1 MARQFSYASASTVS
15 EQIQQEIQRFESVH
29 PCIYAVYDLIE
40 LISDALIAQ
49 QIRDN
54 VVRIEDSFVNSQEWT
69 CSRAVPELR
78 LGLLGSLSSGKS
90 SLVHRY
96 LTGTY
101 INEESPEG
109 GRFKKEIVIDGQP
122 YLLLIREEGGPP
134 EQQFTHWVDAVI
146 FVFSL
151 KDENSFNAVYHYY
164 AKMAHYRN
172 TADIPLVLVGTQDS
186 ITEGSTRAID
196 DSRARKLANDLKRCG
211 YYETCAIYG
220 HNVER
225 VFRDACYKIISHRI
239 QEQQA
244 AIQPLG
250 GGMNPQSGSS
260 CPTTPSVHPGR
271 MYTTSQAVSQSACA
285 PHHASRVPCSRKIAS
300 VSSTPVSS
308 SSGLSFSYP
317 IPSSAVHLRA
327 PSYPESKDQNFRQPV
342 FGSSVGSSHDR
353 NLHMESSENVS
364 LITPASTPNAQRKN
378 RRISNIF
385 NRKDEERPKNNGEL
399 ATPGIGEGRAIP
411 VKQGLVYKR
420 SSKGLNKEWKKKY
433 VCLYSD
439 GRLAYYPSLKDYMEN
454 VHGKEVLLGS
464 TTVKVPGKRPQHV
477 SRLMMQSVTINGDT
491 PVSFESKDSA
501 LGLNPYEAVLHSKA
515 STSAEVD
522 AFGAFEEGVR
532 VEVTNVKKKDK
543 NLKHCRKPSSARS
556 NDLEESEGFEFIIV
570 SLDNRQWHFE
580 ALSSEERDEWV
591 QAIERQILSC
601 LLSNETDKRYFKGR
615 ESRDLI
621 TTLKKAPGNSFC
633 ADCGSPNPD
642 WASLNLGA
650 LICIQCSGIHRNLG
664 SHVSKVRSLDLDE
677 WPLEHVWVVQAL
689 GNELV
694 NSVWEFDVKSR
705 DKPSCSSSREA
716 KEQWIRAKYE
726 NKEFLASV
734 PIGNVPLTE
743 LLMEAICKQDLPS
756 VFLLLAHCDSR
767 MVNATLS
774 SRDRRTPLHLACAVG
789 NPIIAQLLIWFNADP
804 KALDQEGRS
813 ALCFE
818 VQSDDG
824 SGDSRSR
831 QASCCQSSSDG
842 DCSKACGSVFENLPA
857 SVI

>member
-1 MARQFSYASASTVS
+1 MSRQFSYASASTVS
-15 EQIQQEIQRFESVH
+15 EQIHQEIQRFESVH

-151 KDENSFNAVYHYY
+151 KDETSFNAVYHYY

-172 TADIPLVLVGTQDS
+172 TADIPLVLVGTQDA
-186 ITEGSTRAID
+186 ITEGSARAID

-225 VFRDACYKIISHRI
+225 VFRDACYKIINHRI

-244 AIQPLG
+244 AVQPMG
-250 GGMNPQSGSS
+250 GGMNPQTGSS

-271 MYTTSQAVSQSACA
+271 MYTSSQAVSQSACSA
-285 PHHASRVPCSRKIAS
+285 HHKDCIAVKYSSVIVAVGTFVLLSRSVVGGSR
-300 VSSTPVSS
+300 
-308 SSGLSFSYP
+308 
-317 IPSSAVHLRA
+317 SSAQLSRIQGSAGTFLCLQRRLVLLQD
-327 PSYPESKDQNFRQPV
+327 PNFRQTFVSPSV
-342 FGSSVGSSHDR
+342 CSSRDR
-353 NLHMESSENVS
+353 NLHMESTENIS
-364 LITPASTPNAQRKN
+364 ILTPASTPNAQRKN

-385 NRKDEERPKNNGEL
+385 NRKDDERPKNNGEMV
-399 ATPGIGEGRAIP
+399 TPGIGEGRAIP

-420 SSKGLNKEWKKKY
+420 SSKALNKEWKKKY

-464 TTVKVPGKRPQHV
+464 TTVKVPGKKPQHV
-477 SRLMMQSVTINGDT
+477 SRLMMQSVTVNGDA
-491 PVSFESKDSA
+491 PVSFESRDSG
-501 LGLNPYEAVLHSKA
+501 LGLNAFETAVHGKA
-515 STSAEVD
+515 STSADVD
-522 AFGAFEEGVR
+522 AFGGKRPLLFKG
-532 VEVTNVKKKDK
+532 
-543 NLKHCRKPSSARS
+543 
-556 NDLEESEGFEFIIV
+556 
-570 SLDNRQWHFE
+570 
-580 ALSSEERDEWV
+580 ERDEWV

-601 LLSNETDKRYFKGR
+601 LLSNETDKRHFKGR

-621 TTLKKAPGNSFC
+621 TTLRKAPGNSFC
-633 ADCGSPNPD
+633 ADCGCPNPD

-664 SHVSKVRSLDLDE
+664 SHISKVRSLDLDE
-677 WPLEHVWVVQAL
+677 WPLEHVWVLQAL

-694 NSVWEFDVKSR
+694 NSVWEFDIG
-705 DKPSCSSSREA
+705 SRENSRLRFTPPLFRET

-726 NKEFLASV
+726 NKEFLAAV
-734 PIGNVPLTE
+734 PVGNVPLTE

-813 ALCFE
+813 ALWYAQNSNSSECVKIIRQNGCSFE
-818 VQSDDG
+818 VQSDEG
-824 SGDSRSR
+824 SGGDSRSR
-831 QASCCQSSSDG
+831 QASYCQSSSDG